1 MYDLLNSCSE
11 KPLPTTHVDHI
22 RPLVTISLDK
32 DKFPHLVL
40 PENLEDITV
49 KMIKNALM
57 DYMIA
62 AWGMYFIIGIHCLL
76 IT

>member
-1 MYDLLNSCSE
+1 M
-11 KPLPTTHVDHI
+11 DHI
-22 RPLVTISLDK
+22 RPLVTISLNE

-40 PENLEDITV
+40 PENLEDVTV
-49 KMIKNALM
+49 KMIKNTLT

-62 AWGMYFIIGIHCLL
+62 AWGMYFIIRIHCLL

>member
-1 MYDLLNSCSE
+1 M
-11 KPLPTTHVDHI
+11 HVDHI
-22 RPLVTISLDK
+22 RPLVTISLNE

-40 PENLEDITV
+40 PENLEDVTV
-49 KMIKNALM
+49 KMIKNTLT

-62 AWGMYFIIGIHCLL
+62 AWGMYFIIRIHCLL

>member
-1 MYDLLNSCSE
+1 MRMDDV
-11 KPLPTTHVDHI
+11 H
-22 RPLVTISLDK
+22 PLVTISLDK

-40 PENLEDITV
+40 PDDLEDVTV
-49 KMIKNALM
+49 KIIKNALT

-62 AWGMYFIIGIHCLL
+62 AWGMYFLFRIYCWL

>member
-1 MYDLLNSCSE
+1 M
-11 KPLPTTHVDHI
+11 DHI
-22 RPLVTISLDK
+22 HPLITISLDE

-40 PENLEDITV
+40 PENLEDVTV
-49 KMIKNALM
+49 KMIKNALT

-62 AWGMYFIIGIHCLL
+62 AWGMYFIIRIHCLL